1 MPEGDTIFRAAR
13 RLHQAL
19 AGRRVTSFDTVFPT
33 LAKVDDQTP
42 LRGRTIEAV
51 RSVGKHLIIDFSG
64 ELSLRTHMRM
74 SGTWHLYRAGERWR
88 KRRSDMRLMIATD
101 DYVAVGFN
109 VPVAEFQS
117 APDVGPDLLSD
128 EFDPV
133 EAVRRIRQRDEE
145 EIGNVLLNQRV
156 VAGIGNIYKSEAL
169 FSAGVNPFRKVAEL
183 TDASL
188 ERIVKRARALLKRSA
203 DRGER
208 SASVYSRG
216 GEPCRRCGTPIAYQ
230 KQGSDARGT
239 YWCPKCQV

>member
-13 RLHQAL
+13 RLHEAL

-33 LAKVDDQTP
+33 LARVDDQTP
-42 LRGRTIEAV
+42 LKGRTIEAV

-64 ELSLRTHMRM
+64 DLSLRTHMRM
-74 SGTWHLYRAGERWR
+74 SGIWHLYRAGERWR

-128 EFDPV
+128 DFDPV
-133 EAVRRIRQRDEE
+133 EAVGRVRQRDEE

-169 FSAGVNPFRKVAEL
+169 FSAGVNPFTRVSALSDETLAKV
-183 TDASL
+183 
-188 ERIVKRARALLKRSA
+188 VKRARALLQRSA
-203 DRGER
+203 KGEAR
-208 SASVYSRG
+208 PPSVYSRG
-216 GEPCRRCGTPIAYQ
+216 GEPCRRCGAPITYK

-239 YWCPKCQV
+239 YWCPKCQA